1 MSMKKQRRIPGSILE
16 IQLEDQSFSYAQ
28 VLKMGVA
35 FFDLNVKDPLT
46 DLNVILEKPV
56 LFIIEIY
63 DQIITKGR
71 WKIVGVM
78 PIRPDFI
85 NPPLKFIQD
94 QLDIDKFELYDPISG
109 DIYPATREECIGLE
123 RAAVWEAEHVEERL
137 IDHYNNRENKWV
149 KMLSMK

>member
-1 MSMKKQRRIPGSILE
+1 MKKERRIPDSILE
-16 IQLEDQSFSYAQ
+16 IQLEDQTFAYAQ

-35 FFDLNVKDPLT
+35 FFDLKVEVPLT

-71 WKIVGVM
+71 WKIVGNL
-78 PIRPDFI
+78 PIRPDLI
-85 NPPLKFIQD
+85 NPPMKFIQD
-94 QLDIDKFELYDPISG
+94 QLDPDKFELYDPISG
-109 DIYPATREECIGLE
+109 NRYPATRDECIGLE
-123 RAAVWEAEHVEERL
+123 RAAVWEAEHVEGRL